1 MPTCRVL
8 ASKHRFRIFADS
20 LDPCTRISQLL
31 EAWRR
36 TPGQNSQLL
45 FQRTQYSKLRYVN
58 HINQSKL
65 FYKSQQTPPFWNLA
79 NISSGLHHVGTCGTW
94 HLGLNWT
101 WVGFPTKSTQ
111 QTPSLLNIQQK
122 KRNKHRHVLEKKMPG
137 NLLEVFPTR
146 ARLRENHAGKAACC
160 NLGHFSGICRW
171 ERLNPMNTS
180 S

>member
-58 HINQSKL
+58 HINQSKVNSSTRIS
-65 FYKSQQTPPFWNLA
+65 KHHHSEIWQTSAQDCIMLA
-79 NISSGLHHVGTCGTW
+79 HVAPRPELDLSGLPYEVDATDSKPPGFGQKTHLQYLILRGTMYKEIEVY
-94 HLGLNWT
+94 N
-101 WVGFPTKSTQ
+101 TK
-111 QTPSLLNIQQK
+111 
-122 KRNKHRHVLEKKMPG
+122 
-137 NLLEVFPTR
+137 
-146 ARLRENHAGKAACC
+146 
-160 NLGHFSGICRW
+160 FS
-171 ERLNPMNTS
+171 NF
-180 S
+180 